1 MHVFPALY
9 CSLLAPI
16 NVLYN
21 KTVNCY
27 YTKAIMYSNGAL
39 LAFEILVSS
48 FEVYILLGCYTIHI
62 PTSELA
68 RKSFA
73 AVILTFLVG

>member
-1 MHVFPALY
+1 MYVFPALY

-27 YTKAIMYSNGAL
+27 YTKPIMYSNGAL

-62 PTSELA
+62 PTELS